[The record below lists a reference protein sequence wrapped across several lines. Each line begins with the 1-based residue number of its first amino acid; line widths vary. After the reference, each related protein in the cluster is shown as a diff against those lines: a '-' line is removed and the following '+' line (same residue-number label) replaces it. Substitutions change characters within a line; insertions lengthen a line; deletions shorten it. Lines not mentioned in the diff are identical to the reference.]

1 MMSRSGR
8 VVAMDGQHVVVRFE
22 GASACNTC
30 RSNKV
35 CGSGSATDLV
45 LDAGGCGSRIGDQ
58 VDVDV
63 DAATAFRALAVAYLL
78 PVFGLLGG
86 MAVASALGM
95 ADLGIAAFSFAG
107 MGLGV
112 IVSRR
117 LGRHPSLRPA
127 PRLAT
132 SSTPEFT
139 D

>member
-8 VVAMDGQHVVVRFE
+8 VVAADDHQLVVRFE
-22 GASACNTC
+22 GASACGSC
-30 RSNKV
+30 RANKV
-35 CGSGSATDLV
+35 CGSGSTTELV
-45 LDAGGCGSRIGDQ
+45 LDAPGCGSRVGDQ

-63 DAATAFRALAVAYLL
+63 DASTAFRALAVAYLL

-86 MAVASALGM
+86 MGFASALGL
-95 ADLGIAAFSFAG
+95 ADLGVAGFSFAG
-107 MGLGV
+107 MGMGL

-117 LGRHPSLRPA
+117 LGRHPSLQPA

-132 SSTPEFT
+132 PDLT